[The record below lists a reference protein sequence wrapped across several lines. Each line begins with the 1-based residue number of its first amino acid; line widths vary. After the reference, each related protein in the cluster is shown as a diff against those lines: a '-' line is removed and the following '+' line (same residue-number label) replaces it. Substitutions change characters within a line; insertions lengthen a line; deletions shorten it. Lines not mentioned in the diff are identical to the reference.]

1 MMKLSSVA
9 KLFGYSYKEFLVIK
23 NVTIDS
29 RTVSFGS
36 LFIAIKGKNF
46 DGNDYIKEAI
56 KNGACAV
63 ICEKLDNE
71 IINKKVPQFK
81 VNNTLNALKILAIY
95 YRKLI
100 SCKTI
105 GVTGSNG
112 KTTVKEMI
120 SLILPKP
127 SFSSKGNLNN
137 YIGVPI
143 SVLSLKFYHSYA
155 VFELGASNIGE
166 ISYLSKIVKPDISLV
181 TNIAPA
187 HLKGFGNIYN
197 VAKTK
202 GEIYKSLDLINGVAI
217 LNREEYYSFVW
228 RQFLL
233 NKRILYFSHI
243 RCSDVYAKNI
253 KIDNYGYT
261 EFTLVLPVGYSNVKL
276 KVPGRHSVINAVAA
290 AACCYALGISL
301 FEIVNGL
308 EKFRGVPG
316 RMMFLKGKKDSLII
330 DDTYNAN
337 LYSVLVAIDMLCKVK
352 RRKKILVL
360 GDLCEL
366 GCFSKN
372 HHKIIGYIARYYNIS
387 LLFTLGMNTVYSN
400 IIFYNMNIKRHYI
413 CKEKLIYDLFYY
425 LDKDTVIL
433 VKGSRSFFMEDVV
446 QELLIK

>member
-9 KLFGYSYKEFLVIK
+9 KLFGYSYKESLVIK

-29 RTVSFGS
+29 RTVSSGS

-46 DGNDYIKEAI
+46 DGNNYIKEAV

-71 IINKKVPQFK
+71 IDNKNVPQFQ
-81 VNNTLNALKILAIY
+81 VNNTLSALRILATY

-100 SCKTI
+100 SCKII

-127 SFSSKGNLNN
+127 SFASKGNLNN

-143 SVLSLKFYHSYA
+143 SVLNLKFYHSYA
-155 VFELGASNIGE
+155 VFELGASNLGE
-166 ISYLSKIVKPDISLV
+166 INYLSKIIKPDVSLV

-202 GEIYKSLDLINGVAI
+202 GEIYKSLNLIDGVAI
-217 LNREEYYSFVW
+217 LNREEYYNFVW
-228 RQFLL
+228 REFLL
-233 NKRILYFSHI
+233 NKRIIYFSHI
-243 RCSDVYAKNI
+243 RCSDVYARNI
-253 KIDNYGYT
+253 IMDNYGYAK
-261 EFTLVLPVGYSNVKL
+261 FTLVLPIGCSNVKL
-276 KVPGRHSVINAVAA
+276 KVPGRYSVINAIAA

-308 EKFRGVPG
+308 ETFRGVSG
-316 RMMFLKGKKDSLII
+316 RMTFLRGKKNSLII

-337 LYSVLVAIDMLCKVK
+337 LYSVLVAINMLYKVK

-360 GDLCEL
+360 GDLYDL

-372 HHKIIGYIARYYNIS
+372 HHKVIGYMARYYNID
-387 LLFTLGMNTVYSN
+387 LLFTLGLNSINSN
-400 IIFYNMNIKRHYI
+400 IIFYNMNIEKHYM

-433 VKGSRSFFMEDVV
+433 VKGSRIFFMEDIVRA
-446 QELLIK
+446 LLIE